1 VAVMAPIAETMLK
14 IILMAHMIALAQYLR
29 MIRNDGT
36 RRQRELYLWR
46 GPVPSPRAGERVSAP
61 QCKFVSTMKQ

>member
-36 RRQRELYLWR
+36 RRQREL
-46 GPVPSPRAGERVSAP
+46 
-61 QCKFVSTMKQ
+61 